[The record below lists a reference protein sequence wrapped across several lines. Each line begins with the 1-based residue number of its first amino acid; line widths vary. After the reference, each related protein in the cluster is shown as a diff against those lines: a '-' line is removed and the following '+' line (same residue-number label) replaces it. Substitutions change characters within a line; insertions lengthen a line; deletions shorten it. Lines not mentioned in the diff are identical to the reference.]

1 MKQKFNFATW
11 WRYISRRNF
20 YTLTTKM
27 APPGGEIYFLFH
39 TNNTKFP
46 PHANFFRI
54 SLISYECSV
63 LEVLRGPKK
72 TIKN

>member
-11 WRYISRRNF
+11 WRYISGRKCYV

-39 TNNTKFP
+39 TSNAKFP
-46 PHANFFRI
+46 SLSPAKKI
-54 SLISYECSV
+54 SGYL
-63 LEVLRGPKK
+63 
-72 TIKN
+72 